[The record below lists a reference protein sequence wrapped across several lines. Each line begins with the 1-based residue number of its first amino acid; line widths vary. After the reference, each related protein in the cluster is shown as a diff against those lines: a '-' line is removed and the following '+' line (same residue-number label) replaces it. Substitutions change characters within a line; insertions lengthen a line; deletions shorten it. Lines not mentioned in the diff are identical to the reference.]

1 MSDENRITSPRYL
14 HGFSE
19 WEQNRLFRQAQ
30 FLKPEVYAGV
40 DLHSAKRVIEVGS
53 GVGAQTEI
61 LLTEFSKIE
70 IQCVDFSSTQI
81 ARAKN
86 HLTSR
91 GFDARVKF
99 YQGDAAKLPFNN
111 GEFDGAFLCWFLEHL
126 EDPVQ
131 ILRETRRVL
140 IPGSPIYL
148 TEVLNSTFYVHPYSP
163 KTLKYWF
170 EFNDHQWNSKGDPFV
185 GAKLANYLIEA
196 GYSEIKTETVVY
208 HLDNR
213 RPTEREAHINDW
225 TQMLLSAAPKL
236 LAAGKVTQADVDEMQ
251 LEMYRVAHEPG
262 SVFFSTF
269 VKASAKA

>member
-40 DLHSAKRVIEVGS
+40 DFHSAKRIIEVGS

-61 LLTEFSKIE
+61 LLTEFSNTE
-70 IQCVDFSSTQI
+70 VQCVDFSSTQI
-81 ARAKN
+81 ARAKK
-86 HLTSR
+86 HLESR
-91 GFDARVKF
+91 GLSDRVKF
-99 YQGDAAKLPFNN
+99 YQGDAGQLPFEPA
-111 GEFDGAFLCWFLEHL
+111 EFDGAFLCWFLEHL
-126 EDPVQ
+126 EDPDK
-131 ILRETRRVL
+131 ILRETKRVMK
-140 IPGSPIYL
+140 PGSPIYL

-163 KTLKYWF
+163 QTLKYWF

-196 GYSEIKTETVVY
+196 GYSEIKTDTVVY

-213 RPTEREAHINDW
+213 SPTERAAHISDW

-236 LAAGKVTQADVDEMQ
+236 LAAGKVTQAVVDEMQ
-251 LEMYRVAHEPG
+251 REMDIVAHEPG